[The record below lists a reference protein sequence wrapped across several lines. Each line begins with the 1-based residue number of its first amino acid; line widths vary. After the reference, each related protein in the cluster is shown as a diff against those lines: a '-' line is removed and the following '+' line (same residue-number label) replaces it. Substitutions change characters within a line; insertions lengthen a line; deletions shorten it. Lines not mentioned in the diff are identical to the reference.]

1 PMVQLPGAETKTEE
15 KAEEKAAEAPAKK
28 EAVAT
33 GITAKKPAGPH
44 SLSTRIKKG
53 SKQPP
58 KGGKLIPTPTGPA
71 REVRKPYVEVR
82 SDVMTPWRRLR
93 WVALAAVPSSLMLG
107 IITYISTDVSA
118 IPLFWVIPLALY
130 LLSFILVFSRWPV
143 VWTGQPHTLMV
154 ISFPIVFICFVLL
167 WLIGAVNPVY
177 RSIAFAILCFFMTA
191 MVCH

>member
-1 PMVQLPGAETKTEE
+1 VIEREFTLSSQSWIWAGGYVALVILFFVCVGMVVKAPPMVQLPGAETKTEE

-33 GITAKKPAGPH
+33 GITAKKPAGPN
-44 SLSTRIKKG
+44 SLSSRMKKG
-53 SKQPP
+53 RKQAP

-118 IPLFWVIPLALY
+118 I
-130 LLSFILVFSRWPV
+130 
-143 VWTGQPHTLMV
+143 
-154 ISFPIVFICFVLL
+154 
-167 WLIGAVNPVY
+167 
-177 RSIAFAILCFFMTA
+177 
-191 MVCH
+191 